1 MRHILRE
8 QFAGEMSH
16 DAHLPRTDAAPQRR
30 AAELF
35 STSLFAICP
44 HQACSAQGLD
54 LVGYSPQSGT
64 RHTWQTAKTLIENR
78 FQGHNLIQQRTPS

>member
-1 MRHILRE
+1 MRGILRE

-16 DAHLPRTDAAPQRR
+16 DAHLPRTDAALQRC

-35 STSLFAICP
+35 PTSFFDICP
-44 HQACSAQGLD
+44 HQACPAQGLN

-64 RHTWQTAKTLIENR
+64 RHTWQTAKSLI
-78 FQGHNLIQQRTPS
+78 